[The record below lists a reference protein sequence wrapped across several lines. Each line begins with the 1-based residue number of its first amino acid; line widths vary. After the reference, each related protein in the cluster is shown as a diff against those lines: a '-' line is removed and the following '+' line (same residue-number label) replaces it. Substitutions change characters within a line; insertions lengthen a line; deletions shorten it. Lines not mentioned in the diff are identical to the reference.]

1 MAEPRVNDRIRAK
14 EVRVVAPDG
23 SQVGVKSIEEALW
36 LAKNLEMDLV
46 EVSPNADPPVCRL
59 MDYGKYK
66 YEQSVRNRE
75 ARKKQTKT
83 VVKEVKFRIKID
95 EHDFQ
100 TKIRQARNF
109 LMHGHKIKAIVMFF
123 GREITHTEL
132 GAALLDK
139 MIAALADVS
148 EIESEPRREGRSMNM
163 TLIPDKAKIKALKAA
178 EAAAVAAETEPPAV
192 EATPE
197 VDDVDAGT
205 PEREPDKDEE
215 LVEVSADESESASAE
230 QDSKQPHD
238 GQDEQTEPQPDESEP
253 AAEAPAPVS
262 ATEEA

>member
-1 MAEPRVNDRIRAK
+1 MLRFLFARRLWSNGLGGFGQWVGRDEFTRRRKSYEGETNIAEPRVNDRIRAK

-46 EVSPNADPPVCRL
+46 EVSPNAEPPVARL
-59 MDYGKYK
+59 MDYGKFK

-83 VVKEVKFRIKID
+83 VIKEVKFRIKID

-100 TKIRQARNF
+100 TKIRQARAF

-132 GAALLDK
+132 GSALLDR
-139 MIAALADVS
+139 MIEQLGDIS
-148 EIESEPRREGRSMNM
+148 EVESEPRREGRSMSM
-163 TLIPDKAKIKALKAA
+163 TLAPDKPKIKAKLAEEKAQAAAA
-178 EAAAVAAETEPPAV
+178 EADTPQPEAAP
-192 EATPE
+192 
-197 VDDVDAGT
+197 
-205 PEREPDKDEE
+205 
-215 LVEVSADESESASAE
+215 AE
-230 QDSKQPHD
+230 Q
-238 GQDEQTEPQPDESEP
+238 
-253 AAEAPAPVS
+253 AP
-262 ATEEA
+262 EEASGRRTSCTGS